1 MAQYRR
7 LEVYNVMLDL
17 GLIPLFYHGDF
28 EVSKQVVMA
37 LHTGGGRVIEFTNR
51 GDFAVHVFTELNRY
65 VSKALPEVILGVGSV
80 LDAPTAA
87 MYIAAG
93 ANFVVGPMLNPEVAR
108 ICNRRM
114 IPYLP
119 GCGTVSEISNA
130 HELGVEIIK
139 LFPGESVGGPGFV
152 KAILGPLPW
161 ARVMPT
167 GGVDATEESIKGWF
181 KAGVC
186 AVGMGSNLV
195 TRDYVAAGNYA
206 AIADRTAQV
215 LSWIRQARGK
225 KST

>member
-1 MAQYRR
+1 MAQYKR
-7 LEVYNVMLDL
+7 LEVYNTMLDL
-17 GLIPLFYHGDF
+17 GLIPLFYHGDI
-28 EVSKQVVMA
+28 EVAKQVVMA
-37 LHTGGGRVIEFTNR
+37 LHAGGGRVIEFTNR
-51 GDFAVHVFTELNRY
+51 GDFAVQVFTELNRY
-65 VSKALPEVILGVGSV
+65 VSKALPEIILGVGSV
-80 LDAPTAA
+80 VDAPTAA

-152 KAILGPLPW
+152 KALLGPLPW

-195 TRDYVAAGNYA
+195 TREFIAAGNYA
-206 AIADRTAQV
+206 GISERTAQG
-215 LSWIRQARGK
+215 LFWIREARGK
-225 KST
+225 K